1 MTFFKT
7 VCRWS
12 FLALSKIG
20 ARLLLPKLTSNN
32 YSGRIHRILIYADM
46 GIGNMILFTPTLQ
59 SIRNQFPKANI
70 TLLTGKSGCD
80 QVVECASLVDEV
92 LKMKYSLFDV
102 LTLAN
107 VVKRKEF
114 DLLISSFLSGSKYLT
129 LLTIFSRIP
138 IRAGHCQSDDWPS
151 PLDFLYNIQVKM
163 NPGTHE
169 VERHLCLAEC
179 LECRKTS
186 YPIKL
191 EVSQEDHDFADKFFA
206 ENFSHGTKVLGISS
220 GTSLA
225 QNWKQWDIKKIAE
238 VCDRSIDEFGVG
250 ILLFG
255 SSDLLP
261 EQDLLSKHMRHD
273 FVSCVG
279 KTTIRQAVA
288 LIAKCDLMLASDT
301 GLMHV
306 GAAVGTSTL
315 GIFGPTDHYRTRP
328 WGEGN
333 TIIRKEVSCSP
344 CYTMTDLSASSA
356 IQCLHHDCLNSITSL
371 DVMLEIEKFI
381 KK

>member
-1 MTFFKT
+1 MTFFKA
-7 VCRWS
+7 VCRWN
-12 FLALSKIG
+12 FLVLAKIG

-32 YSGRIHRILIYADM
+32 YSGRIHRILVYADM

-59 SIRNQFPKANI
+59 ALRNQFPKAKI
-70 TLLTGKSGCD
+70 TLLIGKSGCD

-92 LKMKYSLFDV
+92 LRMKYSLLEV

-107 VVKRKEF
+107 VARKKEF

-129 LLTIFSRIP
+129 LLTILSRIP

-169 VERHLCLAEC
+169 VERHLCLAEH
-179 LECRKTS
+179 LQCRETD
-186 YPIKL
+186 YPVNL
-191 EVSQEDHDFADKFFA
+191 NVSDEDHEFAEKFFA
-206 ENFSHGTKVLGISS
+206 ENFSPGTRVLGISS

-238 VCDRSIDEFGVG
+238 VCDRSVEEFGFGV
-250 ILLFG
+250 LLFG

-306 GAAVGTSTL
+306 GDAVGTSTL
-315 GIFGPTDHYRTRP
+315 GIFGPTDHNRTGP

-344 CYTMTDLSASSA
+344 CYTMSDLSASSA
-356 IQCLHHDCLNSITSL
+356 IQCPHHDCLNSISPS
-371 DVMLEIEKFI
+371 DVMLEIEKCI